1 MDGSVTAILI
11 AAIIL
16 LVFLWPTSSSTR
28 GEHLVADP
36 RSSYVRLYEGFDFTN
51 EVFTKTTTPQAGNL
65 YYRILMPIN
74 LKSLD
79 INVTKEP
86 PFVGSTAAPRG
97 VSIWSVY
104 PGDATASTVAT
115 GIYMDAYTD
124 PAFAFRANS
133 PYKYEHVVTVG
144 PGEHV
149 QMELEEP
156 VKRIFM
162 VINV

>member
-1 MDGSVTAILI
+1 MMEHLILVAVVVLLLI
-11 AAIIL
+11 IIL
-16 LVFLWPTSSSTR
+16 YHGSNA
-28 GEHLVADP
+28 EHLASTP
-36 RSSYVRLYEGFDFTN
+36 NESFVRLYQAFNYKELVFDKS
-51 EVFTKTTTPQAGNL
+51 VGTTENL

-74 LKSLD
+74 LKSID
-79 INVTKEP
+79 INVTA
-86 PFVGSTAAPRG
+86 SSAANTLKPRG

-104 PGDATASTVAT
+104 PGDATASTEAT

-133 PYKYEHVVTVG
+133 PKYQHVVTVN

-149 QMELEEP
+149 KMELEVP